1 MALKYT
7 QRIYPRIGQPARER
21 AFNLKDD
28 PGFRYLQPIL
38 ANVLESEWTLID
50 LRPLRQ
56 ALREAPAM
64 ANPQLSTLVFGMDL
78 LVVIPEA
85 TPSTRID

>member
-1 MALKYT
+1 MAAKFT

-28 PGFRYLQPIL
+28 PSSQYLKPIL
-38 ANVLESEWTLID
+38 DNMLESDWTLVD

-56 ALREAPAM
+56 ALREAPTM
-64 ANPQLSTLVFGMDL
+64 ASPQLSTLVFGMDL
-78 LVVIPEA
+78 LVIIPEA
-85 TPSTRID
+85 TASTRID